1 MKRNNDIIFT
11 ILQGIVYFI
20 GSLVLGFLVFSLLFY
35 MQNIPLGVELGCCF
49 IVEIYLVSFL
59 IVVLVKFF
67 VWLAT
72 R

>member
-1 MKRNNDIIFT
+1 MKLFT

-49 IVEIYLVSFL
+49 IVEIYLGFFF
-59 IVVLVKFF
+59 IVVFMKFF
-67 VWLAT
+67 EWFIT
-72 R
+72 RW

>member
-1 MKRNNDIIFT
+1 MKPFT
-11 ILQGIVYFI
+11 ILQGIVYFV
-20 GSLVLGFLVFSLLFY
+20 GSLVLGFLVFSLLSY
-35 MQNIPLGVELGCCF
+35 MQNIPSWGEWGCCF